1 MEANLFKYIWRH
13 SRAEQI
19 GILTLV
25 VLSMLFYFLSLD
37 LPKAIVNRGIQGAGF
52 NGPGSTQAFLAFDL
66 PFGSWFADKPIRVF
80 DGFQMEQAELLISLS
95 LIFLLLVVVN
105 GVFKLVIN
113 TQKGRLG
120 ERMLRRLRYELADR
134 VLRFPLSHLRKMKQ
148 AEVATM
154 IKDEVE
160 PLGGFIGDAFITPV
174 FLGGQAL
181 TAMIFIMV
189 QSLWL
194 GLVAIGIVLAQAWII
209 PRLRRRILSLGK
221 QRQITARQLAGRIA
235 EVMDGAVE
243 IHANDTSNWERADL
257 VNRLGRIFHIRF
269 EIYQRKFFVKFLN
282 NFMSQLTPFIF
293 YVLGGLLALNGDLDI
308 GALVAVIAAYKDLP
322 GPIKELID
330 WDQQRLDVQIKY
342 TQVIEQFE
350 PGEIMPPEKQAV
362 MLEPVPPLKGALELA
377 GVTVVED
384 DGARRLDNFSL
395 TLPLDR
401 RLAVVGDS
409 ASGKERL
416 ALIVAA
422 LERPSGGS
430 IRVAG
435 QDLDRLPEHVT
446 GRRMAYVGPEAYHF
460 PLSVRENLLYG
471 LRHAPYRE
479 PHEDKR
485 EHARREIE
493 ENESRRA
500 NNPILPVEY
509 DWIDRSVIKGDGPE
523 DELAVLLEVLRLV
536 ELEDDVYRFGLFGT
550 LNPDK
555 DPVTAAGLL
564 RARARFFERLQAG
577 GEDDLVA
584 RFDPAA
590 YNPHATLAENI
601 LFGTPTEAEYQTGAL
616 AEQPVIQ
623 EILREQGLEADL
635 ARMGLQIAKT
645 MIEIFADLPP
655 GHPFFEQFSFID
667 ADDLPDF
674 KALVSRADKG
684 GVESL
689 PETERVRLL
698 KLTFGYTEAR
708 HRLGLLDPAMEER
721 LLKVRAALAQ
731 ALAEGRIKGIEPYD
745 PERYNA
751 AASIQDNILFGRM
764 VYGQAQSESVI
775 GRLTAEVLDEL
786 DLKGRVL
793 AVGLDFNVGIAGKRL
808 SSVQRQKLAMAR
820 ACLKDAD
827 LLIVNDALAVLD
839 GATHIRLINAI
850 LKARKGRGVF
860 WCLSRAAAAEN
871 FDQVA
876 VLDRGRKVAEGTFKE
891 LTAEGSP
898 LARLVAA
905 G

>member
-1 MEANLFKYIWRH
+1 MEGNLFKYIWRH

-25 VLSMLFYFLSLD
+25 VISMLFYFLSLD
-37 LPKAIVNRGIQGAGF
+37 LPKAIVNRGIQGSGF
-52 NGPGSTQAFLAFDL
+52 SGPGSTQPFLAFDL
-66 PFGSWFADKPIRVF
+66 PFGSWFSDGPIHLF
-80 DGFQMEQAELLISLS
+80 GGFQMEQAELLISLS

-113 TQKGRLG
+113 TQKGKLG

-181 TAMIFIMV
+181 TAMIFIVV

-194 GLVAIGIVLAQAWII
+194 GLVAVTIVLAQAWII
-209 PRLRRRILSLGK
+209 PRLRRRILVLGK

-235 EVMDGAVE
+235 EVMDGAIE

-257 VNRLGRIFHIRF
+257 VSRLGRIFHIRF

-293 YVLGGLLALNGDLDI
+293 YVLGGLLALNGELDI

-330 WDQQRLDVQIKY
+330 WDQSRLDVQIKY

-350 PGEIMPPEKQAV
+350 PGEIMAPEKQA
-362 MLEPVPPLKGALELA
+362 LITDPVPALEGALELA
-377 GVTVVED
+377 SITLIED
-384 DGARRLDNFSL
+384 DGSRRLDNVGFS
-395 TLPLDR
+395 LPLDR
-401 RLAVVGDS
+401 HLAVVGDS

-416 ALIVAA
+416 AMIIAA

-430 IRVAG
+430 LRIG
-435 QDLDRLPEHVT
+435 GHDLDRLPEYVT
-446 GRRMAYVGPEAYHF
+446 GRRLAYVGPEAYHF
-460 PLSVRENLLYG
+460 PHSVRENLLYG
-471 LRHAPYRE
+471 LRHAPYK
-479 PHEDKR
+479 PPLEDQK
-485 EHARREIE
+485 EHTRRAIE
-493 ENESRRA
+493 DNESRRA
-500 NNPILPVEY
+500 NNPLLPVEY
-509 DWIDRSVIKGDGPE
+509 DWVDRAALRGDGPE
-523 DELAVLLEVLRLV
+523 DELRVLLDALKLV

-550 LNPDK
+550 LDPDR

-564 RARARFFERLQAG
+564 KARARFYESLQASG
-577 GEDDLVA
+577 DSELVA

-590 YNPHATLAENI
+590 YNPNATLAENV
-601 LFGTPTEAEYQTGAL
+601 LFGTPTEPEFLPAAL
-616 AEQPVIQ
+616 AEQPVLQ

-645 MIEIFADLPP
+645 MIELFADLPP

-667 ADDLPDF
+667 ADDLPEF
-674 KALVSRADKG
+674 KALAARAEKG
-684 GVESL
+684 GVEAL
-689 PETERVRLL
+689 PEAERTRFLR
-698 KLTFGYTEAR
+698 LTFSYTEAR
-708 HRLGLLDPAMEER
+708 HRLGLLDAAMEER
-721 LLKVRAALAQ
+721 LLKLRAALAA
-731 ALAEGRIKGIEPYD
+731 ALEAGKIKGVESYD
-745 PERYNA
+745 PDRYNA

-793 AVGLDFNVGIAGKRL
+793 AVGLDFNVGNSGKRL

-839 GATHIRLINAI
+839 GATHLRLINGI
-850 LKARKGRGVF
+850 LKSRQGQGVL
-860 WCLSRAAAAEN
+860 WCLSRASAAES
-871 FDQVA
+871 FDQVL
-876 VLDRGRKVAEGTFKE
+876 VLERGRKVAEGNYKE
-891 LTAEGSP
+891 LATEGSP